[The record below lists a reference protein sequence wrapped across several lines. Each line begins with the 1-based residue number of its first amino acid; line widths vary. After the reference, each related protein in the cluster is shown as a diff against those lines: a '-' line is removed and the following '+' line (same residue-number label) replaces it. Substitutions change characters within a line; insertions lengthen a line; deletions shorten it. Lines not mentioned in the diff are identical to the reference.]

1 VSKKTHKSKCN
12 EVVRAKKNTKIIAKI
27 KMQRNQTSQ
36 KYLAKVE
43 HA

>member
-1 VSKKTHKSKCN
+1 VSKKTK
-12 EVVRAKKNTKIIAKI
+12 KIIAKI
-27 KMQRNQTSQ
+27 KMQRNQASK

>member
-1 VSKKTHKSKCN
+1 MKLYKQ
-12 EVVRAKKNTKIIAKI
+12 KNTKVIAKI
-27 KMQRNQTSQ
+27 KMQRNQASK